1 MKQLGNL
8 FTILSLFCGFFS
20 IIFSL
25 EGFFMQAAY
34 AIILS
39 FVLDGLDGQIAR
51 SNNCASEFG
60 KELDSLVDVVC
71 FGVAPVVLGEVMLG
85 QIRILSLA
93 VFFFYLSC
101 AVIRLA
107 KYNICTKDSRTLYFN
122 GLPTTVSA
130 GVLASFVL
138 VSQGETLFLAIA
150 FLLSVLMVSSVKY
163 PNIDGLFRLLGSRI
177 KMLLLA
183 LVSFLA
189 LSVYFC
195 KEGIFIFI
203 IFLIYLIF
211 SPFMVK
217 RLNNA

>member
-1 MKQLGNL
+1 VKQLGNL
-8 FTILSLFCGFFS
+8 FTILSLFCGFLS